1 MKNRI
6 KLDTPDKI
14 WLIVIMI
21 EFVYLLLLD

>member
-6 KLDTPDKI
+6 KLDTSDKI